1 MTEPTDSGNGKTPRW
16 IKVLLFASLSMNL
29 LVVGLV
35 GGAFLRHAPT
45 GRYDEARFSPL
56 RELGYGPFIYALSPS
71 DKKEIGRSWFGRS
84 GDLRANRDEV
94 RAQFVTLLELL
105 RKTPFEIEA
114 VQEIVQNQQVK
125 LSERQQIGQQML
137 LDRIVAM
144 TDSERAAFARRLE
157 RSLNRSF
164 RRN

>member
-1 MTEPTDSGNGKTPRW
+1 MTKPADAGNGKTPRW

-35 GGAFLRHAPT
+35 AGTYFRHAPS
-45 GRYDEARFSPL
+45 GRYDDVRYSPL

-71 DKKEIGRSWFGRS
+71 DKKAIGRSWSERS

-94 RAQFVTLLELL
+94 RAQFRALLGLL

-114 VQEIVQNQQVK
+114 VQDIVQNQQVK
-125 LSERQQIGQQML
+125 LSERQKIGQQML
-137 LDRIVAM
+137 LDRIAAM
-144 TDSERAAFARRLE
+144 TGDERAEFARRLE
-157 RSLNRSF
+157 RSLSRSF